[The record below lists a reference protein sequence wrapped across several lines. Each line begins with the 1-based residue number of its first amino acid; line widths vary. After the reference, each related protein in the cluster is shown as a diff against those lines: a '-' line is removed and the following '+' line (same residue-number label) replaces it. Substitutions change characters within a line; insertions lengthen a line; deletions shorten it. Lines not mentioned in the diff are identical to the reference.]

1 MKRIFYAI
9 FVFSALIIGVC
20 LAAPEPAIV
29 PGPSDWTVN
38 LTFEKPQPIELKVS
52 PDGKP
57 QRFWYMIVSLTN
69 NTGRDVEF
77 YPKCE
82 LMTDTFEIITA
93 ERRVPAVVFER
104 LKRRYESKYPFLEK
118 LELANSKML
127 QGEDN
132 AKDVAIIWRDFDSK
146 AKNISIF
153 IAGLSNETAVISHP
167 IAKDENGKPL
177 NVFLRKTLELNY
189 SISGDP
195 MFRDDAKLLYKGKR
209 WVMR

>member
-1 MKRIFYAI
+1 MKRIFCAL
-9 FVFSALIIGVC
+9 FVVIVGVC

-29 PGPSDWTVN
+29 PAPGDWTVN
-38 LTFEKPQPIELKVS
+38 LTFEKPQPIELKV
-52 PDGKP
+52 GAAGEL

-82 LMTDTFEIITA
+82 LMTDTFEITTA
-93 ERRVPAVVFER
+93 ERGVPAVVFER
-104 LKRRYESKYPFLEK
+104 LKRRYEGRYPFLEK
-118 LELANSKML
+118 LERTNSKML
-127 QGEDN
+127 QGEDS
-132 AKDVAIIWRDFDSK
+132 AKDIVIIWRDFDSK

-167 IAKDENGKPL
+167 IAKDENGNPL
-177 NVFLRKTLELNY
+177 NVFLRKTLELKY
-189 SISGDP
+189 SLSGDP